1 MARKTLLTEAEIRSF
16 MKLAEL
22 RPLGAGQIEEMY
34 GDHDDDLDEADEL
47 REDDDELERE
57 LDATEDELGD
67 EDRVADEEGD
77 ELDDMGMDMGAD
89 MGAPAGSPGMV
100 SIEDFMSALESAL
113 EDVTGEPVETEVAL
127 DDTDGLDDLE
137 VDDELGAMDDEAD
150 EMAGLALGGIGDTE
164 AMMEEEDIVNEV
176 ARRVAARLQ
185 TKNNN
190 AKMVDQLAERILN
203 RLTSK

>member
-1 MARKTLLTEAEIRSF
+1 MARRTLLTEAEIRSF

-34 GDHDDDLDEADEL
+34 GDHDDEL

-57 LDATEDELGD
+57 LDATKDELGD
-67 EDRVADEEGD
+67 EDRVADEEGA
-77 ELDDMGMDMGAD
+77 ELDDMSMDMDAD

-100 SIEDFMSALESAL
+100 SIDDFMSALESAL

-127 DDTDGLDDLE
+127 DDTDELDDLE

-185 TKNNN
+185 TKNDN

>member
-1 MARKTLLTEAEIRSF
+1 MARRTLLTEAEIRSF

-34 GDHDDDLDEADEL
+34 GDHDDEL

-57 LDATEDELGD
+57 LDDTEDELGD
-67 EDRVADEEGD
+67 EDRVADEEGA
-77 ELDDMGMDMGAD
+77 ELDDMSMDMDAD

-100 SIEDFMSALESAL
+100 SIDDFMSALESAL

-127 DDTDGLDDLE
+127 DDTDELDDLE

-185 TKNNN
+185 TKNDN